1 MAFGLPAGTGSD
13 GRFGANQGE
22 YMSDDPGKTGRRTKA
37 PFDPGVQ
44 AHIGRQLKAM
54 FDEVVH
60 EPMPDNLVRLLDA
73 LQTPA
78 AEPMPGTATAGR
90 KPPERP

>member
-1 MAFGLPAGTGSD
+1 
-13 GRFGANQGE
+13 
-22 YMSDDPGKTGRRTKA
+22 MSDDPAKSGRRTKGS
-37 PFDPGVQ
+37 FDPGVQ
-44 AHIGRQLKAM
+44 AHIGRQLKSM

-60 EPMPDNLVRLLDA
+60 EPMPEHLLRLLDA

-78 AEPMPGTATAGR
+78 EPLPEPRTATAGR

>member
-1 MAFGLPAGTGSD
+1 MC
-13 GRFGANQGE
+13 
-22 YMSDDPGKTGRRTKA
+22 DDPEKTGRRTRA

-73 LQTPA
+73 LQTPTEPVAEGRTVA
-78 AEPMPGTATAGR
+78 ATR

>member
-1 MAFGLPAGTGSD
+1 MC
-13 GRFGANQGE
+13 
-22 YMSDDPGKTGRRTKA
+22 DDPGKTGRRTKV

-60 EPMPDNLVRLLDA
+60 EPMPDHLVRLLDA
-73 LQTPA
+73 LQSPG
-78 AEPMPGTATAGR
+78 EPVPDARSAGG
-90 KPPERP
+90 KPPERA

>member
-1 MAFGLPAGTGSD
+1 MT
-13 GRFGANQGE
+13 
-22 YMSDDPGKTGRRTKA
+22 DDPGKAGRRTKSS
-37 PFDPGVQ
+37 FDPGVQ

-60 EPMPDNLVRLLDA
+60 EPMPDHLVQLLDA
-73 LQTPA
+73 LQTPE
-78 AEPMPGTATAGR
+78 EPLPEPATAGR

>member
-1 MAFGLPAGTGSD
+1 
-13 GRFGANQGE
+13 
-22 YMSDDPGKTGRRTKA
+22 MSDDPGKTGRRTRG

-60 EPMPDNLVRLLDA
+60 EPMPDHLVRLLDA
-73 LQTPA
+73 LQAPG
-78 AEPMPGTATAGR
+78 EPLPEARTAIAGR